1 MNKAHNAA
9 KPQHL
14 PQFVGYALVASHLDV
29 SRRTVERMVREGKF
43 PMPVQLTPNR
53 EGWKADIV
61 EEGMDERTK
70 RLVAHAVTHPDQLAP
85 DEMAPTM
92 QMLAVWLLEQEFD
105 EAVRPDQVRLTLSRT
120 ATNDEL
126 ASCRAKLLESTNPQP
141 RYVIG
146 VARPARVADLRGGA
160 RARRAALTLDRRDRG
175 DPEPDPLFRQQHHG
189 RAAATA
195 LHGRRG
201 RQAHRNIA
209 GACVPDRREGGVG
222 RWAMRALSHLAVQ
235 ECPVTGE
242 GRR

>member
-61 EEGMDERTK
+61 EEWMDERTK

-92 QMLAVWLLEQEFD
+92 QTLAARLIEQEFG

-126 ASCRAKLLESTNPQP
+126 TSCRAKLLEHLKTYAGTFPMIVDFISRPHSFLHFGKRSTI
-141 RYVIG
+141 R
-146 VARPARVADLRGGA
+146 
-160 RARRAALTLDRRDRG
+160 
-175 DPEPDPLFRQQHHG
+175 
-189 RAAATA
+189 
-195 LHGRRG
+195 
-201 RQAHRNIA
+201 
-209 GACVPDRREGGVG
+209 
-222 RWAMRALSHLAVQ
+222 
-235 ECPVTGE
+235 
-242 GRR
+242 

>member
-1 MNKAHNAA
+1 MRKGQNAA

-14 PQFVGYALVASHLDV
+14 PQFVGYADVERALGV

-43 PMPVQLTPNR
+43 AMPVQLSPNR

-92 QMLAVWLLEQEFD
+92 QTLAARLIEQEFG

-126 ASCRAKLLESTNPQP
+126 TSCRAKLLEHLENLCGHFSYDRCLYIAATLF
-141 RYVIG
+141 
-146 VARPARVADLRGGA
+146 PAFRETLYDSVDAGA
-160 RARRAALTLDRRDRG
+160 FR
-175 DPEPDPLFRQQHHG
+175 DPELLRDFAIAILDDETWVKVEAG
-189 RAAATA
+189 AKAAAA
-195 LHGRRG
+195 EAKAKLPG
-201 RQAHRNIA
+201 
-209 GACVPDRREGGVG
+209 
-222 RWAMRALSHLAVQ
+222 
-235 ECPVTGE
+235 
-242 GRR
+242 